1 MWMKVGMV
9 EDCILEGLVIR
20 SILKNEGKEGDIE
33 EVVIVEIMIEKKRIE
48 DNVKEVEKELSEDG
62 IEGGRKEV

>member
-1 MWMKVGMV
+1 M
-9 EDCILEGLVIR
+9 
-20 SILKNEGKEGDIE
+20 KNEGKEGDIE